1 MTKTELA
8 IIGAGPAGLAAA
20 VAAARAGV
28 QVTLLDEYPAPGGQ
42 YRRSGHDDFQ
52 SLVDFAGLQA
62 SIDWRPGTAVWA
74 LGDGWRLA
82 VNGPQGAAWLE
93 ARAVIVATG
102 ARELVLP
109 IPGWTL
115 PGVMTAG
122 AALGLA
128 RTQRLAA
135 GQRVLVAGC
144 GPLLLPCAA
153 ALAELGVQV
162 VAVLEASRPYHWL
175 RHAPAL
181 WGNWDRLREGWRYWR
196 ALRRAGI
203 PYCFGHTLAGIEGNG
218 QVERA
223 RVVRLDGRG
232 RPRASGQLEMRVDAV
247 CLSFGFR
254 PNLDLTQ
261 LAGCEHVFA
270 ATQGGWVPRLSETL
284 ETSRPNLFV
293 AGEVGGVRGA
303 AAAQLD
309 GELAGLAVAQRLGR
323 TATGAVNA
331 CLRRTAGRRRRLARF
346 GAMLNQLFSPRP
358 GMHALIADEAVLCR
372 CEEVTVGEARA
383 LLRQEVRPLDALKLS
398 TRLAHGYCQG
408 RTCGPLTALLAT
420 ELGSGQAEV
429 GWFNVRPPLKPVA
442 LGALAGLPALPSPS
456 GASGQA
462 PAPVAAA
469 LAASTAKHGPNHRA
483 GLGGSADVVI
493 IGGGIV
499 GAACAY
505 YLSTAGLRVQLL
517 ERRFV
522 GAGTSRACD
531 GLVLL
536 WDKLSPAELALG
548 QASARLWAELAE
560 TLDTSFEYARR
571 GTLWLA
577 EDEAGIAAGRAK
589 AEAMQAANV
598 RAEVLDSAGLHAL
611 EPNLAPDLPGGV
623 FFPDDAKLDAR
634 RATLALLAAAQRRG
648 VVVQPN
654 AEVRALARDSAG
666 RVTGVITEAGQISA
680 GAVVCA
686 AGVWSSSI
694 TELLGIGL
702 PIRPRKGHILVTAR
716 VPGVIHHP
724 MLEGAYS
731 ATVAS
736 AGGDLQVAMV
746 ADSTAAGTL
755 LLGSSRQFV
764 GYDLDASPAVMRAV
778 AARAVRFLPCLAGVS
793 VVRCYTGLRPWSPD
807 HLPLIGPVP
816 AAPGFYLATGHEG
829 AGIGLAPVTGQL
841 IADMITGKP
850 LPDYATEVRPGRF
863 DL

>member
-1 MTKTELA
+1 MAETELA

-20 VAAARAGV
+20 VTAARAGV
-28 QVTLLDEYPAPGGQ
+28 QVTLLDEYPTPGGQ

-52 SLVDFAGLQA
+52 SLADFSGLQA
-62 SIDWRPGTAVWA
+62 SIDWRPGTMVWA
-74 LGDGWRLA
+74 LSDGWRLA
-82 VNGPQGAAWLE
+82 INGPQGAAWLD
-93 ARAVIVATG
+93 AQMVIVASG

-109 IPGWTL
+109 LPGWTL

-128 RTQRLAA
+128 KTQRLPP

-153 ALAELGVQV
+153 ALAELGTQV

-181 WGNWDRLREGWRYWR
+181 WGNWDRLGEGWRYWR

-203 PYCFGHTLAGIEGNG
+203 PYCFGHSVAGIEGNG

-232 RPRASGQLEMRVDAV
+232 RPRPSGQLEIRVDAV

-254 PNLDLTQ
+254 PNLELTQ
-261 LAGCEHVFA
+261 LAGCEHVFDA
-270 ATQGGWVPRLSETL
+270 ACGGWVPRLNETL
-284 ETSRPNLFV
+284 ETSRPGLFV
-293 AGEVGGVRGA
+293 AGEAGGVRGA

-309 GELAGLAVAQRLGR
+309 GELAGLAAALRLGR
-323 TATGAVNA
+323 VQPEAVNA
-331 CLRRTAGRRRRLARF
+331 YLRRTANRRRQLARF
-346 GAMLNQLFSPRP
+346 GEMLNQLFGPKP
-358 GMHALIADEAVLCR
+358 GLHALIPDEAVLCR

-408 RTCGPLTALLAT
+408 RTCGPLTALLAS
-420 ELGSGQAEV
+420 ELGGSQAEV

-442 LGALAGLPALPSPS
+442 L
-456 GASGQA
+456 
-462 PAPVAAA
+462 AA
-469 LAASTAKHGPNHRA
+469 LASLPTQPAPQGAARQASAPVLPETRSGHGAMRRVQ
-483 GLGGSADVVI
+483 ADVVI

-505 YLSTAGLRVQLL
+505 YLSSAGLRVQLL

-531 GLVLL
+531 GLILL

-560 TLDTSFEYARR
+560 TLETGFEYARR

-577 EDEAGIAAGRAK
+577 EDEAGMATGRAK
-589 AEAMQAANV
+589 AEAMQAARV

-648 VVVQPN
+648 AVVQPG
-654 AEVRALARDSAG
+654 AEVRAFQRDAAG
-666 RVTGVITEAGQISA
+666 RVTGVQTQAEEISA

-686 AGVWSSSI
+686 AGVWSNSI
-694 TELLGIGL
+694 AEMLGIRL
-702 PIRPRKGHILVTAR
+702 PVRPRKGHILVTAR
-716 VPGVIHHP
+716 RPGVIRHP

-736 AGGDLQVAMV
+736 ADGDLQVAMV
-746 ADSTAAGTL
+746 ADITAADTL
-755 LLGSSRQFV
+755 LLGSSRQFA
-764 GYDLDASPAVMRAV
+764 GYDLSASPAVMQAL

-807 HLPLIGPVP
+807 HLPLIGPLP

-841 IADMITGKP
+841 IADMITGKS